1 MKSICR
7 TLGWVMVV
15 VLVLAAS
22 AAAKPGYGTI
32 SGVVLDPSGTPQM
45 GATVWLI
52 SEDAGGRTVSQL
64 LSNQYGAF
72 FTDHLKPGNYA
83 VRVSVAGF
91 LPAMERH
98 VAVVANL
105 TTLLRVQVDSVFSS
119 LDTLRRKSDAPA
131 EQDDWKWVLRS
142 SAATRTIL
150 QWHDTGNQ
158 TASNTPGRTDLPD
171 AQRPRAL
178 VQVTNGA
185 LRPGSASNLPNAPAT
200 AVSYDQQ
207 LGSLGRMLVAGQM
220 SYDRG
225 ASGSFASVWL
235 PSGTAEN
242 GPETIFVLRQSKF
255 GAEGMAFQG
264 MRIDHTEQFALG
276 DRFLLRAG
284 AEYLRAGIISSVSAL
299 RPHAELSASLAPGWT
314 ASLIVAANPPSEQ
327 WGRTGA
333 LESAIDELDSLPT
346 VLFHNGS
353 PVLEGGWHQE
363 FSVKQK
369 MDGQST
375 FEVAAFHDSAR
386 DQAIFGSGPAASPDF
401 VQDAFSPAFLY
412 DGGNSSSWG
421 TRAAYR
427 QKLSDD
433 LEFAAIYAWA
443 GALSPGRRVEYRLS
457 SDLRDNFM
465 TSNHHSV
472 AARISGKIPRSRHA
486 VFSKLQMDF
495 RHHAFAHGPIWRSG
509 LPDGSESASFDPPA
523 SAGIEWAV
531 GSTGRFQQSFGARIC
546 DSERAGFPNDA
557 CSCFAIVPGWGELPV
572 LAVAG
577 PIRNR
582 KAPSIKWRVGSSVPL
597 PSFDLHLF
605 D

>member
-1 MKSICR
+1 
-7 TLGWVMVV
+7 MVV

-22 AAAKPGYGTI
+22 AAAKPGFGTI

-45 GATVWLI
+45 GASVWLI
-52 SEDAGGRTVSQL
+52 SEDTGGRTIAQI
-64 LSNQYGAF
+64 LSNQHGAF
-72 FTDHLKPGNYA
+72 FTDHLKPGEYA

-98 VAVVANL
+98 VAVMSNL
-105 TTLLRVQVDSVFSS
+105 TTLLRVQVETVFSS

-150 QWHDTGNQ
+150 QWDDTGNEI
-158 TASNTPGRTDLPD
+158 ASNTLGADLPN

-185 LRPGSASNLPNAPAT
+185 LRPGSASNFPNTPST

-207 LGSLGRMLVAGQM
+207 LGDLGHMLVAGQM
-220 SYDRG
+220 GYDRG
-225 ASGSFASVWL
+225 ATGSIASVWL

-242 GPETIFVLRQSKF
+242 GPETVFVLRQTKF
-255 GAEGMAFQG
+255 GAEGMEFRG

-284 AEYLRAGIISSVSAL
+284 AEYLRAGIISSVSSL
-299 RPHAELSASLAPGWT
+299 RPHAVLNVKIAANLT
-314 ASLIVAANPPSEQ
+314 ASLILAANPPSEQ

-333 LESAIDELDSLPT
+333 LESAIDELDSLPP
-346 VLFHNGS
+346 VLFRNGS

-363 FSVKQK
+363 LSVRRKV
-369 MDGQST
+369 GSQST
-375 FEVAAFHDSAR
+375 FEIAAFHDSSR
-386 DQAIFGSGPAASPDF
+386 DQAIFGTGAAASPEF

-427 QKLSDD
+427 QKLSND
-433 LEFAAIYAWA
+433 LEVAAIYAWA
-443 GALSPGRRVEYRLS
+443 GALTPGSALNAES
-457 SDLRDNFM
+457 SDLRDSFT

-472 AARISGKIPRSRHA
+472 AGRISGKIP
-486 VFSKLQMDF
+486 Q
-495 RHHAFAHGPIWRSG
+495 SG
-509 LPDGSESASFDPPA
+509 TQFSASYKWISGTALSRMDQFGEAAYEMDPNLHVSIRQPLPGLNGHWEA
-523 SAGIEWAV
+523 LADFSNLLAQGYV
-531 GSTGRFQQSFGARIC
+531 SLNGQ
-546 DSERAGFPNDA
+546 DSRMML
-557 CSCFAIVPGWGELPV
+557 VPV
-572 LAVAG
+572 L
-577 PIRNR
+577 R
-582 KAPSIKWRVGSSVPL
+582 
-597 PSFDLHLF
+597 SFRGGVSF
-605 D
+605 QF

>member
-15 VLVLAAS
+15 VLVLADS

-45 GATVWLI
+45 GASVWLI
-52 SEDAGGRTVSQL
+52 SEDAGGRIVAQI

-72 FTDHLKPGNYA
+72 FTDHLKPGQYA

-91 LPAMERH
+91 LPSMERH
-98 VAVVANL
+98 VAVMSNL
-105 TTLLRVQVDSVFSS
+105 TTLLRVQVDTVFSS

-131 EQDDWKWVLRS
+131 EPDDWRWVLRS
-142 SAATRTIL
+142 STATRTIL
-150 QWHDTGNQ
+150 QWDDTGNQ
-158 TASNTPGRTDLPD
+158 SASNTMGADIPN

-207 LGSLGRMLVAGQM
+207 LGSLGRLLVAGQM

-235 PSGTAEN
+235 PSGVAGN
-242 GPETIFVLRQSKF
+242 GPETIFVWRQSKF

-264 MRIDHTEQFALG
+264 MRIDQTEQLLLG

-284 AEYLRAGIISSVSAL
+284 AEYLRAGIVSSVSSL
-299 RPHAELSASLAPGWT
+299 RPHAELSASLAPGWM
-314 ASLIVAANPPSEQ
+314 AKAIVAANPPSEQ

-333 LESAIDELDSLPT
+333 LESAIEELDSLPP
-346 VLFHNGS
+346 VLFHNGN

-363 FSVKQK
+363 LSVKRK
-369 MDGQST
+369 MGGQST
-375 FEVAAFHDSAR
+375 FEVAAFHDSTR
-386 DQAIFGSGPAASPDF
+386 DQAVFGSGASASPEF

-421 TRAAYR
+421 TRVGYR

-433 LEFAAIYAWA
+433 LEVAAIYAWA
-443 GALSPGRRVEYRLS
+443 GVLSPGSELKTTS
-457 SDLRDNFM
+457 SDLRDSFM
-465 TSNHHSV
+465 TSTHHSV
-472 AARISGKIPRSRHA
+472 AARISGKIPRSDTQ
-486 VFSKLQMDF
+486 FSASYKWVSGTALSRMDRFGEAAYQMDPYLHLSIRQPLPGF
-495 RHHAFAHGPIWRSG
+495 SG
-509 LPDGSESASFDPPA
+509 RWEALADFSNLLAEGYVTVNGQDS
-523 SAGIEWAV
+523 
-531 GSTGRFQQSFGARIC
+531 RITL
-546 DSERAGFPNDA
+546 
-557 CSCFAIVPGWGELPV
+557 VPV
-572 LAVAG
+572 L
-577 PIRNR
+577 R
-582 KAPSIKWRVGSSVPL
+582 
-597 PSFDLHLF
+597 SFRGGVSF
-605 D
+605 QF